1 MSKNSSDERDKKKKK
16 LMKSEKNDLKL
27 TFLLKPIKPTGNTGL
42 ACQYTHEELFNP
54 SA

>member
-1 MSKNSSDERDKKKKK
+1 
-16 LMKSEKNDLKL
+16 MKSEKKNDLKL
-27 TFLLKPIKPTGNTGL
+27 TFLLKPTKPTGNTGL